1 MRSVTILGAS
11 GSIGASAANF
21 LRLHRDRFELKN
33 IAVNGDWE
41 AALRIALEFGC
52 RAVAVSDAAAAAELR
67 RQAPAGAFDVIDG
80 PDAAAKIAADK
91 VDVVLA
97 AVAGSAGLPSV
108 LSALRAGNRVALANK
123 ESMVCGGRALL
134 DLAAA
139 NGVEILPVDSEHSA
153 IFQAMLAGK
162 REEVAS
168 IVLTASG
175 GPFRTTPIEQ
185 MRAATPEQ
193 ALAHPNWSMGA
204 KITIDSATLA
214 NKGLELIE
222 AAYLFDK
229 DERDVEVVINPTS
242 ILHSAVQFRDGSM
255 IAQLGLPDMRPP
267 IALALSWPD
276 RLETGVKSLSLAEL
290 GKLEFQAVDLER
302 FPCLGLARACLR
314 APGGPLL
321 FNAANEIAVAAFLER
336 RIGFME
342 IPEFIAECLEAGAGR
357 FACALDDILETNQA
371 ALAFS
376 RSRLLARAA

>member
-11 GSIGASAANF
+11 GSIGTSAANF
-21 LRLHRDRFELKN
+21 LRLHRDRFVLRN

-41 AALRIALEFGC
+41 AALRLALEFGC
-52 RAVAVSDAAAAAELR
+52 KAVAVTDPAAAAELR
-67 RQAPAGAFDVIDG
+67 RQAPAGAFEVVDG
-80 PDAAAKIAADK
+80 PDSAAKVASDK

-108 LSALRAGNRVALANK
+108 LAALRAGNRVALANK

-134 DLAAA
+134 ELAAA

-229 DERDVEVVINPTS
+229 DERDVEVVINPSS

-290 GKLEFQAVDLER
+290 GKLEFQAVDEAR
-302 FPCLGLARACLR
+302 FPCLGLARASLGT
-314 APGGPLL
+314 AGGPLL
-321 FNAANEIAVAAFLER
+321 FNAANEVAVAAFLDR

-342 IPEFIAECLEAGAGR
+342 IPEFVAECLDAGGGR
-357 FACALDDILETNQA
+357 FACALDDIIEANQA

>member
-1 MRSVTILGAS
+1 
-11 GSIGASAANF
+11 
-21 LRLHRDRFELKN
+21 LHPDRFKLSH

-52 RAVAVSDAAAAAELR
+52 ESVAVSDPAGAARLKRE
-67 RQAPAGAFDVIDG
+67 APAGAFSIVDG
-80 PDAAAKIAADK
+80 PDSAAKVAAAP

-97 AVAGSAGLPSV
+97 AISGSAGLPSV
-108 LSALRAGNRVALANK
+108 LAALRAGNRVALANK
-123 ESMVCGGRALL
+123 ESLVCGGRALL
-134 DLAAA
+134 GLAAA
-139 NGVEILPVDSEHSA
+139 KGVQLMPVDSEHSA
-153 IFQAMLAGK
+153 IFQSMLAGK
-162 REEVAS
+162 RDEVAS

-175 GPFRTTPIEQ
+175 GPFRNTPLEQ
-185 MRAATPEQ
+185 MRQATPEQ
-193 ALAHPNWSMGA
+193 ALAHPNWSMGM

-222 AAYLFDK
+222 AAYLFDIP
-229 DERDVEVVINPTS
+229 ESAIEVVINPSS

-255 IAQLGLPDMRPP
+255 IAQLGVADMRPP

-276 RLETGVKSLSLAEL
+276 RLETGVKSLSLSEL
-290 GKLEFQAVDLER
+290 GRLEFQQVDYAK
-302 FPCLGLARACLR
+302 FPCLSLARASLG

-342 IPEFIAECLEAGAGR
+342 IPDVISDCMDAGHGR
-357 FACALDDILETNQA
+357 FACALDDILEANA
-371 ALAFS
+371 SALAFC